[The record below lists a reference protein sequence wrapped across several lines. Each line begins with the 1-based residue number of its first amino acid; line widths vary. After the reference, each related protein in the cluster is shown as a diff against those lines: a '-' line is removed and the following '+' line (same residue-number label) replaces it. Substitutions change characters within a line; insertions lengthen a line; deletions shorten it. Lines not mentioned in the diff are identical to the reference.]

1 MARSPRKSAKR
12 RLEPEVEDDVD
23 QGLAQPVLP
32 HVVRT
37 VGRRFGVD
45 MLGGNGGADEK
56 TTVVEVRALKDL
68 ARDRIEEGLRALLVV
83 DQQRDVVA
91 LDVSPA
97 RIVDARAAE
106 VLLQP
111 DDRLGNTTVVKV
123 DTVARDMADRKP
135 VGGLEITLGPAS
147 RSP

>member
-1 MARSPRKSAKR
+1 
-12 RLEPEVEDDVD
+12 
-23 QGLAQPVLP
+23 
-32 HVVRT
+32 
-37 VGRRFGVD
+37 

-68 ARDRIEEGLRALLVV
+68 ARDRIEEGLRAFGLLVV
-83 DQQRDVVA
+83 DQQCDVVA

-135 VGGLEITLGPAS
+135 VGGLEITLGQPRAVPEQLVMAIESFEGRLGDCLRARRRAGAVNSS
-147 RSP
+147 RPRPVL